1 MNKYEKA
8 ATGAVA
14 LMLVAGA
21 AIFLYAPTDYL
32 QGPVQRIFY
41 LHVSSAIA
49 AYGCFAV
56 VLVGG
61 IIYLRAENPVADR
74 FARAGAIVGLVFTT
88 VTLVMGMLWA
98 KPIWNT
104 FWTWDARLTSTLVL
118 WMIYA
123 GYLLVR
129 RLADPGRQSA
139 RLAAVVGIFGFIDVP
154 VVHFSVTWWRTV
166 PPGPIIV
173 HDALPPPMRSRRVFA
188 TRALTARSRWSA
200 RSPSCPTSGRICRRA
215 ISPGQCRLI
224 DFRYAPPSST
234 GSCRSSSCSAT
245 ASSTLEWRSGARFS
259 RVEERSPGT
268 CFASRPARGHARC
281 RASSVPSISASCR
294 PRQSFGLCSIA
305 RQ

>member
-1 MNKYEKA
+1 MNKYDRA
-8 ATGAVA
+8 AVAAVA

-21 AIFLYAPTDYL
+21 AIFLFAPTDYL

-61 IIYLRAENPVADR
+61 IIYLRTENPVADR
-74 FARAGAIVGLVFTT
+74 FARAGAIVGLLFTT

-166 PPGPIIV
+166 HPGPIIV
-173 HDALPPPMRSRRVFA
+173 NDALPPEMLA
-188 TRALTARSRWSA
+188 TFFFSLACTLVLAGVMIAIRYRIETLLDAAQSVREPAKLIATARE
-200 RSPSCPTSGRICRRA
+200 PEP
-215 ISPGQCRLI
+215 
-224 DFRYAPPSST
+224 
-234 GSCRSSSCSAT
+234 
-245 ASSTLEWRSGARFS
+245 
-259 RVEERSPGT
+259 
-268 CFASRPARGHARC
+268 
-281 RASSVPSISASCR
+281 VP
-294 PRQSFGLCSIA
+294 
-305 RQ
+305 

>member
-1 MNKYEKA
+1 MNRYEKA
-8 ATGAVA
+8 GAGAVA

-74 FARAGAIVGLVFTT
+74 FARAGALVGLVFTT

-118 WMIYA
+118 WIIYA

-129 RLADPGRQSA
+129 RLAEPGRQAA
-139 RLAAVVGIFGFIDVP
+139 RIGAVVGIFGFIDVP

-166 PPGPIIV
+166 HPGPIIV
-173 HDALPPPMRSRRVFA
+173 NDALPPQMLA
-188 TRALTARSRWSA
+188 TFFFTLACTLVLAGLMIAIRYRIETLLDAAQNVSEPAKIIATAREPETA
-200 RSPSCPTSGRICRRA
+200 R
-215 ISPGQCRLI
+215 
-224 DFRYAPPSST
+224 
-234 GSCRSSSCSAT
+234 
-245 ASSTLEWRSGARFS
+245 
-259 RVEERSPGT
+259 
-268 CFASRPARGHARC
+268 
-281 RASSVPSISASCR
+281 
-294 PRQSFGLCSIA
+294 
-305 RQ
+305 